1 MAQQAP
7 LEPGSALYE
16 LATSV
21 DLSKVPEKL
30 VCKNCSHFLLNAFKT
45 ACCDGALC
53 ENCMASPPLAAC
65 VSETDHRTGNTAAAG
80 GACPLCKHEPLL
92 SNASKALRGTA
103 RNYLKSALAS
113 AEKST
118 EPTPSLPPTESR
130 ENAPGQAPE
139 TPAQNGT
146 NGTHAPEEQ
155 SQEKV
160 ETTQAVEE
168 SLEPSAEVVQSIE
181 EPEKTSRRATM
192 DSASGNEPDDED
204 IEINVGP
211 DYDLSQVPD
220 PKQTT
225 FEDENQWPQDQHFF
239 HEQSRKNSTKPQ
251 KQEQPQNNSFNFDNN
266 MPSEAQQNQMQQYM
280 QNNGLDSSAM
290 PNMSTLTALTSHLYQ
305 FYSNPPASVNANPM
319 FAQMQMNFQ
328 QMMQMNPM
336 MANMMGPVMQNMG
349 MPMPMGFNGNQNWGG
364 NIMPFGNQNFN
375 PIMNNGASYNQGQY
389 NQNNFANGNF
399 RNDRQGSFT
408 RGRGGRK
415 ARGRGGFWQQ
425 QDQYHQNNNN
435 FTNYNSNMPYQSQYG
450 QASMNYPQNQYDN
463 QTQESYPTNN
473 DKENDQHADD
483 DDFAPGG
490 QDEVQE
496 ALGDSY
502 NKKQSE
508 PPEEAKVESITAAE
522 VKREDYQE
530 EPSTADAEQQPVV
543 ESPKQEP
550 QEPQEPKEVYIPE
563 AYREDLDF
571 TSSVPPSAPSG
582 PSAKDV
588 PYRARGHGRFPSRG
602 RGSFQGTNGYPPR
615 SPARPTSQHQN
626 VSPSTNQTPGVV
638 GAPTGPR
645 AMREKDAP
653 PVRILSRAE
662 SDVGFKIRGTATKS
676 KEETARSATPRST
689 YDDYDDRD
697 RDSSRHQ
704 SKYDKKES
712 SRHSA
717 NKDPA
722 DGYDYDADRDRR
734 RRKSR
739 REDDYDHDHEMQDA
753 EHSHS
758 RSDSQDRDSSRRNGH
773 SRRDKDKAR
782 DKYSSSSKHKSSSRK
797 YEGEDDHYNDT
808 IDYNEERSK
817 TSKRSSK
824 HDDRDERRD
833 RDYERTEKDKH
844 RKRSRHDRDRDDGYD
859 DADEEESRRRSRK
872 HKKEH
877 TSSSRKDR
885 DRDHERERDRDR
897 DRDET
902 DIGMRITGRSHTS
915 SHRTSE
921 VATPTQPAADKNKDS
936 HMLER
941 EARNKE
947 RLLKELQRRENATK
961 GSTLSGGRQKIVK
974 YEDELESA
982 GRLKSDGYSKSRHR
996 R

>member
-1 MAQQAP
+1 MANTPQA
-7 LEPGSALYE
+7 
-16 LATSV
+16 
-21 DLSKVPEKL
+21 
-30 VCKNCSHFLLNAFKT
+30 
-45 ACCDGALC
+45 GA
-53 ENCMASPPLAAC
+53 NDM
-65 VSETDHRTGNTAAAG
+65 
-80 GACPLCKHEPLL
+80 
-92 SNASKALRGTA
+92 
-103 RNYLKSALAS
+103 
-113 AEKST
+113 
-118 EPTPSLPPTESR
+118 
-130 ENAPGQAPE
+130 Q
-139 TPAQNGT
+139 
-146 NGTHAPEEQ
+146 
-155 SQEKV
+155 
-160 ETTQAVEE
+160 
-168 SLEPSAEVVQSIE
+168 
-181 EPEKTSRRATM
+181 EPEKSSRRDTM

-220 PKQTT
+220 PKQSA
-225 FEDENQWPQDQHFF
+225 FEDENQWPQDQHYF
-239 HEQSRKNSTKPQ
+239 HEQSRKNSSKPQ
-251 KQEQPQNNSFNFDNN
+251 KQEQSQTNSFNFDNN
-266 MPSEAQQNQMQQYM
+266 TSSDAQQFPM
-280 QNNGLDSSAM
+280 QNNGLDAGAM
-290 PNMSTLTALTSHLYQ
+290 PNMSTLMALSSQLLQ
-305 FYSNPPASVNANPM
+305 FSSNPPASVNANPM

-375 PIMNNGASYNQGQY
+375 PLMNNGASFNQGQY

-415 ARGRGGFWQQ
+415 GRGRGGFWQQ

-435 FTNYNSNMPYQSQYG
+435 NFNNYNNNMSYQNPHG
-450 QASMNYPQNQYDN
+450 QASMNYSQNQYDN
-463 QTQESYPTNN
+463 QTHEGYPTNN

-508 PPEEAKVESITAAE
+508 PPEEAKAENTAAE
-522 VKREDYQE
+522 DVKQEDYQD
-530 EPSTADAEQQPVV
+530 EPSTADIEQHPVV

-550 QEPQEPKEVYIPE
+550 KEEYIPE

-588 PYRARGHGRFPSRG
+588 PFRARGHGRFPSRG
-602 RGSFQGTNGYPPR
+602 RGSFQGTNAYPSR
-615 SPARPTSQHQN
+615 SPARPTSQQQN
-626 VSPSTNQTPGVV
+626 VSPNTNQTPGVV

-653 PVRILSRAE
+653 PARILSRAE

-676 KEETARSATPRST
+676 KEEIPRSATPRST
-689 YDDYDDRD
+689 YDDHDDRVK
-697 RDSSRHQ
+697 DSSRRH

-712 SRHSA
+712 SRYST
-717 NKDPA
+717 NDQA
-722 DGYDYDADRDRR
+722 DGHDYDADRDRKR
-734 RRKSR
+734 KKSR
-739 REDDYDHDHEMQDA
+739 REDDYNHDHEMQDA
-753 EHSHS
+753 ECSHS

-773 SRRDKDKAR
+773 SRRDKDKTR
-782 DKYSSSSKHKSSSRK
+782 DKYSSSSKHKSSSRR
-797 YEGEDDHYNDT
+797 YEDDDPYYNDT
-808 IDYNEERSK
+808 NDYNDERSK
-817 TSKRSSK
+817 TSKKSSK

-833 RDYERTEKDKH
+833 RDYERAEKDKH

-885 DRDHERERDRDR
+885 DRDYERERDRDR
-897 DRDET
+897 DREET

-921 VATPTQPAADKNKDS
+921 VSTPTQPAADKNKDS

-941 EARNKE
+941 EARNRE
-947 RLLKELQRRENATK
+947 RMLKELQRRENATK